1 MNDTAGGPVQPSEPL
16 QIEPQVFPQVQLPLP
31 HIFPVQQIQQ
41 VQVWQ
46 GQFPPP
52 DAIERYVAVQPDSFD
67 RILTMAE
74 KGQDATVVANMRA
87 MELQASDTRRG
98 QLLGSSVTIG
108 AIIGAVI
115 LGAFGQQLIA
125 GLLVSVPVLSV
136 ANALIDSETAR
147 RLANRATNAEA
158 KPDEQQ
164 NE

>member
-1 MNDTAGGPVQPSEPL
+1 
-16 QIEPQVFPQVQLPLP
+16 
-31 HIFPVQQIQQ
+31 
-41 VQVWQ
+41 
-46 GQFPPP
+46 
-52 DAIERYVAVQPDSFD
+52 
-67 RILTMAE
+67 MAE